1 MQNKKRSWRP
11 LCRARWMISMM
22 QYLLKLEEF
31 KEGSCDYVLS
41 GAIFVPVPNLGLLD
55 LHACTLMCRAIV
67 TSE

>member
-1 MQNKKRSWRP
+1 
-11 LCRARWMISMM
+11 MM